1 MKRELLLAVMV
12 AGALVV
18 SAPLGAQDAGEE
30 RPADLAPEEIAEAEE
45 EGKVRRKEEV
55 TVVSASRVESRLVD
69 APATMSVVTTEALE
83 TTPAQNYGDLLRSV
97 PGVNAVQ
104 TSARDINLTSRQSTS
119 TLSNSQLVL
128 VDGRSVYLDFFGLV
142 LWDLVPNPNSN
153 QVKQVEVVRGP
164 ASVVWGA
171 NAMTGV
177 VNIITKSPRESEGFG
192 FNLSAGLI
200 NRDGG
205 SRQADGNGYSYGG
218 SFFFADVI
226 NDSWSWKLSAGY
238 LTVDPYS
245 RPEGIVPESCH
256 PLGAIPCRDGD
267 GNATA
272 GGFPLGGAPYPGD
285 SPGLGNQFVN
295 EGTSQPKFDLRFDQD
310 LASGGRITY
319 EGGYSGTSGIIH
331 SGIGPFNIQ
340 DDSYMAYGR
349 VRYQKGAMRF
359 GGFYNTVDVRAPNLL
374 QVDPDTLGPVVLSFN
389 TPTFDIDFGNTS
401 VIAGRHAVSY
411 GGNYRRN
418 NFDITLAPD
427 AEDRNELGAYVQD
440 EFFVDKF
447 RLAAGIRADKFGNLD
462 DVVFSPRV
470 SVMFKPSA
478 DHSIRASYNRAFR
491 SPSVINNY
499 LDQDISNPDPVDLR
513 SLKPF
518 FPPPVAGMIPN
529 EPFFLT
535 VNNFGRTGLVQESI
549 DAVELA
555 YTGTIGG
562 RTTVSLAVYQNDTDD
577 NINFTVLLPNQEFPM
592 GLPGLEFYSPS
603 NPATGIGT
611 ETFSP
616 IQLNPILMGALT
628 QVPPPFGPVLL
639 PYKVATYLNL
649 GPIRN
654 RGLEASISHRVNN
667 DLTVFGNYSWQR
679 TPEILDA
686 ADDQIR
692 YPIAEV
698 GIPPKNR
705 FNAGISY
712 NGARFI
718 GDVTVNYAGEALWT
732 DVLGAEFHGYTDAYT
747 MLNATIGYR
756 FAEGRLTV
764 LLKGTNLTNEMIMQH
779 VYGDILRRSIVAE
792 LSFFAR

>member
-1 MKRELLLAVMV
+1 MKRELLVLLAIGTLV
-12 AGALVV
+12 A
-18 SAPLGAQDAGEE
+18 APLWAQEDQPKNLSEDE
-30 RPADLAPEEIAEAEE
+30 MAEVEE
-45 EGKVRRKEEV
+45 EGVQFEEEV

-69 APATMSVVTTEALE
+69 APATMSVVTAEQLE

-104 TSARDINLTSRQSTS
+104 TSARDINLTSRQATS

-142 LWDLVPNPNSN
+142 LWDLVPNPNSK

-171 NAMTGV
+171 NALTGV
-177 VNIITKSPRESEGFG
+177 VNIITKPPRETPGFG

-205 SRQADGNGYSYGG
+205 SREADGDGYSYGG
-218 SFFFADVI
+218 NFFYNSPI
-226 NDSWSWKLSAGY
+226 NDTWSWRVNAGY
-238 LTVDPYS
+238 LSVDPYS
-245 RPEGIVPESCH
+245 RPEGTVPVDCH

-267 GNATA
+267 GNATV
-272 GGFPLGGAPYPGD
+272 GGFPIGGAPYPSD

-295 EGTSQPKFDLRFDQD
+295 RGTSQPKFDLRFDQE
-310 LASGGRITY
+310 LGNGGLMTY

-331 SGIGPFNIQ
+331 SGIGPFNIE
-340 DDSYMAYGR
+340 DGSYMGFGR
-349 VRYQKGAMRF
+349 VKYQKGAMRF
-359 GGFYNTVDVRAPNLL
+359 GGFYNIVDVTAPNLL
-374 QVDPDTLGPVVLSFN
+374 QVDPETLGPVVLEFN
-389 TPTFDIDFGNTS
+389 TPTFDVEFGNTS
-401 VIAGRHAVSY
+401 VLGGRHAVTY

-418 NFDITLAPD
+418 NFDITLAPN
-427 AEDRNELGAYVQD
+427 AEDRNEFGAYVQD
-440 EFFVDKF
+440 EFFIDKF
-447 RLAAGIRADKFGNLD
+447 RLAAGVRADKFGNLD
-462 DVVFSPRV
+462 DVVWSPRV
-470 SVMFKPSA
+470 SVMFKPTP

-491 SPSVINNY
+491 SPSVINNF

-513 SLKPF
+513 GLAPF
-518 FPPPVAGMIPN
+518 FPPPLASLIPP

-535 VNNFGRTGLVQESI
+535 VNNFGSTDLVQESI
-549 DAVELA
+549 DAFEVA

-562 RTTVSLAVYQNDTDD
+562 RTTLSLAVYQNDTDN
-577 NINFTVLLPNQEFPM
+577 NINFSVLLPNQEFPM
-592 GLPGLEFYSPS
+592 GLPGLEFYSPT
-603 NPATGIGT
+603 NPAQGIGT
-611 ETFSP
+611 ETLTP
-616 IQLNPILMGALT
+616 YTLNPVLMGALG

-649 GPIRN
+649 GPLRN

-667 DLTVFGNYSWQR
+667 DLTVFGNYSYQR
-679 TPEILDA
+679 TPEILEADA
-686 ADDQIR
+686 DQIQ

-712 NGARFI
+712 NGGRFL

-756 FAEGRLTV
+756 FADGQATI
-764 LLKGTNLTNEMIMQH
+764 LLKGTNLTNKTIQQH
-779 VYGDILRRSIVAE
+779 VYGDILKRSIVAE
-792 LSFFAR
+792 LQFFVK